1 MRNQR
6 KDNRIL
12 KIKDILKA
20 YFCSVKKINRLLKNK
35 YVIKRNK

>member
-20 YFCSVKKINRLLKNK
+20 HFCSVKKINRLLKNK
-35 YVIKRNK
+35 